1 MSFLIRL
8 VFLIW
13 SSKDV
18 DFNFIYILRIFFLGF
33 IYDFISG
40 SLFLF
45 LYLFYLLI
53 FPKKW
58 IGSLF
63 DKAFTYFYLAFIL
76 FVLYFSLLAEIPFW
90 EEFGAR
96 FNFIA
101 VDYLIYTYEVVENIN
116 QSYPLPLLIGLL
128 VGLVAAT
135 FFLMRKLKVFKH
147 IFSDKI
153 NLKRRSFFVIP
164 VAIFTIVLGLLMKNK
179 YADFSNNLIDNELGK
194 NGAFS
199 FVSAFR
205 SNELDYEAFYPKISD
220 KKAYSILKQNLLQE
234 NQKYNSTKLDDISRL
249 TKGDGEQKP
258 NIVVVTIESFSAEF
272 LSAFGNKDH
281 LTPNYD
287 QLAKESIFYQSLCD
301 RNQNCSWNGSAYF
314 VCSANSGKQYCEKTK

>member
-1 MSFLIRL
+1 MFSKKLSNLTGKAFNSRFSAFFSILSLYILLSFLIRL

-18 DFNFIYILRIFFLGF
+18 DFNFIYILRIFFTGF
-33 IYDFISG
+33 LYDFISG

-63 DKAFTYFYLAFIL
+63 DKAFTYFYLTVIL
-76 FVLYFSLLAEIPFW
+76 LVLYFSLLAEIPFW

-116 QSYPLPLLIGLL
+116 QSYPLPLLIAVLL
-128 VGLVAAT
+128 GLVAVT
-135 FFLMRKLKVFKH
+135 FFLMRKFKVFKN

-153 NLKRRSFFVIP
+153 DLKKRSFFVSPIL
-164 VAIFTIVLGLLMKNK
+164 ILTIILGFLMKNK

-194 NGAFS
+194 NEH
-199 FVSAFR
+199 FR
-205 SNELDYEAFYPKISD
+205 L
-220 KKAYSILKQNLLQE
+220 
-234 NQKYNSTKLDDISRL
+234 
-249 TKGDGEQKP
+249 
-258 NIVVVTIESFSAEF
+258 
-272 LSAFGNKDH
+272 
-281 LTPNYD
+281 
-287 QLAKESIFYQSLCD
+287 
-301 RNQNCSWNGSAYF
+301 
-314 VCSANSGKQYCEKTK
+314 